1 MRKIALAM
9 ALTLMA
15 IGCDGSS
22 TRYRSDDVTGVRVEL
37 TPGSEV
43 AIPIRLDAPGGGN
56 TELSVQTSVVAY
68 GSEPPTGLTVDLE
81 LGAGEI
87 ENDDANT
94 MQVTCVGNCR
104 GDHRLTLSLPPEATT
119 PVAVDWSV
127 RARVPAGSWDS
138 DRLVLEAPSGPAGDW
153 HVILDS
159 ETASPSGAGLIARL
173 HLTAP
178 PDPSGLLR
186 LEVPATRLAGVADP
200 VLVVDSSSRVPVAWG
215 ASTPLDPPEKCGSSQ
230 CDWSLLIA
238 AVTPWRIVST
248 STEFDVSITPL
259 EEGVLTGD
267 TAWRETVP
275 AGQVVELNLDATTSL
290 TGATDLRL
298 DVKVVL
304 WSVRDESAEPLFV
317 TIGAE
322 QSAHHRRISEA
333 NLLIPLVCDA
343 DECQGSAPVVVDT
356 TSLRRG
362 VDVEL
367 RIRAS
372 QSGEPP
378 VTGQIDLEIHP

>member
-1 MRKIALAM
+1 M

-22 TRYRSDDVTGVRVEL
+22 STRYRFDEVAGVRVEL
-37 TPGSEV
+37 APGSEV
-43 AIPIRLDAPGGGN
+43 AIPIRLDAPGGGS
-56 TELSVQTSVVAY
+56 TELSIQTSVVAY

-81 LGAGEI
+81 LGSGEI
-87 ENDDANT
+87 DNDDANP
-94 MQVTCVGNCR
+94 MQATCVGNCR
-104 GDHRLTLSLPPEATT
+104 GDHRLTLSLSPEATT

-127 RARVPAGSWDS
+127 QARIPAGTWDR
-138 DRLVLEAPSGPAGDW
+138 DRPVLEAPSGPAGDW
-153 HVILDS
+153 QVVLDS
-159 ETASPSGAGLIARL
+159 ETGSVSGTGSITRL
-173 HLTAP
+173 HLTGP
-178 PDPSGLLR
+178 PNPLGLLR
-186 LEVPATRLAGVADP
+186 LEVPAQRLAGGVDP
-200 VLVVDSSSRVPVAWG
+200 VLVFDSSSRIPIAWG
-215 ASTPLDPPEKCGSSQ
+215 ASAPLEPPEECGPSQ

-248 STEFDVSITPL
+248 STEFDVSVTPL

-275 AGQVVELNLDATTSL
+275 AGQVVELTLDATTRL

-298 DVKVVL
+298 DVNVVL

-322 QSAHHRRISEA
+322 QGAHHRRTSQT
-333 NLLIPLVCDA
+333 NVLIPMVCGA
-343 DECQGSAPVVVDT
+343 EECRGSAPVVVDA
-356 TSLRRG
+356 TSLRRDI
-362 VDVEL
+362 DVEL

-372 QSGEPP
+372 QAGEPP
-378 VTGQIDLEIHP
+378 VAGQIDLEIHP

>member
-1 MRKIALAM
+1 M

-22 TRYRSDDVTGVRVEL
+22 STRYRSEDVTGVRVEL

-87 ENDDANT
+87 ENDDANP

-127 RARVPAGSWDS
+127 RARVPGNWDS

-153 HVILDS
+153 QVILDS
-159 ETASPSGAGLIARL
+159 ETASTSGAGLIARL
-173 HLTAP
+173 HLTGP

-200 VLVVDSSSRVPVAWG
+200 VLVFDSSSRLPVAWG
-215 ASTPLDPPEKCGSSQ
+215 ASTPLDPPEECGPSQ

-248 STEFDVSITPL
+248 STEFDVSVSPL

-275 AGQVVELNLDATTSL
+275 AGQVVELTLDATTRL
-290 TGATDLRL
+290 TAATDLRL
-298 DVKVVL
+298 DVNVVL
-304 WSVRDESAEPLFV
+304 WSVRDESAEPVFV
-317 TIGAE
+317 TVGAE
-322 QSAHHRRISEA
+322 QGAHHQRTSQT
-333 NLLIPLVCDA
+333 NVLIPMVCGGE
-343 DECQGSAPVVVDT
+343 ECRGSAPVVVDA
-356 TSLRRG
+356 TSLRRD

-372 QSGEPP
+372 QAGEPP
-378 VTGQIDLEIHP
+378 VAGQIDLEIHP